1 MLTLN
6 LMINTNTTEALGQED
21 RRQQIVEQ
29 LSNHYANGILEV
41 EEFERRVER
50 AQQADTEKE
59 LVGLVQDL
67 DPRYQEPVQVVHHQT
82 PATNLPVRA
91 ADATPGRSLVS
102 IFSKVRRGQGWRV
115 PSTLRV
121 YSVMGG
127 TELDLREAVFGP
139 GVTEVKVSALMGN
152 VRIIVPAGMPVEI
165 AGAGIMGRF
174 HDYRDPA
181 QRAEGVAPVLRISG
195 VALMSGV
202 KVQVWLPGETGHEAA
217 RRMRQER
224 IQRRLR

>member
-1 MLTLN
+1 
-6 LMINTNTTEALGQED
+6 MINVNNIEALGQED

-29 LSNHYANGILEV
+29 LSNHYAIGNLEV
-41 EEFERRVER
+41 EEFERRVEQ
-50 AQQADTEKE
+50 AQAADTERE
-59 LVGLVQDL
+59 LVGLLQDL
-67 DPRYQEPVQVVHHQT
+67 DPRYQEPVQVVPRQT
-82 PATNLPVRA
+82 PTTNLPVRA
-91 ADATPGRSLVS
+91 TDATPGRSLVS

-115 PSTLRV
+115 PSKLSV

-127 TELDLREAVFGP
+127 TELDFREAVFGP

-181 QRAEGVAPVLRISG
+181 QRAEGAAPVLRISG

-202 KVQVWLPGETGHEAA
+202 KIQVWLPGETGHEAA

>member
-1 MLTLN
+1 
-6 LMINTNTTEALGQED
+6 MINTNTTEALGQED

-41 EEFERRVER
+41 EEFERRVEQ

-59 LVGLVQDL
+59 LVMLLQDL
-67 DPRYQEPVQVVHHQT
+67 DPRYQEPVQVVHQQAPT
-82 PATNLPVRA
+82 TNLPIRA

-115 PSTLRV
+115 PSKLKV

-139 GVTEVKVSALMGN
+139 GVTEVKVSALLGN
-152 VRIIVPAGMPVEI
+152 VRIIVPVGMPIEI

-174 HDYRDPA
+174 HDYRDPD
-181 QRAEGVAPVLRISG
+181 QRAEGCAPVLRISG

-202 KVQVWLPGETGHEAA
+202 KIQVWLPGETGHEAA

>member
-1 MLTLN
+1 
-6 LMINTNTTEALGQED
+6 MINTNTTEALGQED

-41 EEFERRVER
+41 EEFERRVEQ
-50 AQQADTEKE
+50 AQQAATEKE
-59 LVGLVQDL
+59 LVMLLQDL
-67 DPRYQEPVQVVHHQT
+67 DPSYQEPVQLVHQRA
-82 PATNLPVRA
+82 PATNLPTRA

-115 PSTLRV
+115 PGKLKV

-152 VRIIVPAGMPVEI
+152 VRIIVPVGMPIEI

-174 HDYRDPA
+174 HDYRDPG
-181 QRAEGVAPVLRISG
+181 QRAEGSTPVLRISG
-195 VALMSGV
+195 VALLSGV
-202 KVQVWLPGETGHEAA
+202 KIQVWLPGETGHEAA